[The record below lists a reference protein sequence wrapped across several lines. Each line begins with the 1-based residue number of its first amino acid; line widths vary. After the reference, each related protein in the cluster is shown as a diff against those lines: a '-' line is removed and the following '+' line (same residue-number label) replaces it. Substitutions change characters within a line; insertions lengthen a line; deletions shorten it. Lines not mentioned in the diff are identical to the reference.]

1 MSCNGSMWYCITS
14 CISDIPL
21 AAMTMVGKGSR
32 STLPPAMNGRSCSP
46 MKIVQSA
53 IGLPFLRAC
62 LKANRH
68 FPSVQLGQRSG

>member
-32 STLPPAMNGRSCSP
+32 RTLPPAMNGRSCSP